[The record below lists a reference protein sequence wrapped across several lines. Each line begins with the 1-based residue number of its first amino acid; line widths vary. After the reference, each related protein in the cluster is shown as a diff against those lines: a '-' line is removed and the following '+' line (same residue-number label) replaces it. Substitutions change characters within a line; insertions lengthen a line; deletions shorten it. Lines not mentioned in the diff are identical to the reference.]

1 MWLGEPP
8 LVLRKLTFV
17 ETLLIAR
24 HYARCYVFKLYP
36 KDGSRGYRPSHLQ
49 HTMAGNVM
57 LYEVNT
63 SAIASMLEGA
73 LLPQSVNV
81 LSSIV
86 AITFIGTRKLPTDL
100 PSRTFRVRRDVV
112 HEALQWLREHNVL
125 YQDIVISSERLL
137 LLPENE
143 IPLEIEAAI
152 RYEEDGSMV
161 MKEMDGYVMED
172 LPTENGKLAKQ
183 NKRCNLQTW

>member
-1 MWLGEPP
+1 
-8 LVLRKLTFV
+8 
-17 ETLLIAR
+17 
-24 HYARCYVFKLYP
+24 
-36 KDGSRGYRPSHLQ
+36 
-49 HTMAGNVM
+49 MAGNVT
-57 LYEVNT
+57 LYKVNT

-86 AITFIGTRKLPTDL
+86 AITFIGMWKLPTDWL
-100 PSRTFRVRRDVV
+100 SRTFRVHRDVV
-112 HEALQWLREHNVL
+112 HEALQWLHEHNVL
-125 YQDIVISSERLL
+125 YQDIVISSKRLS

-152 RYEEDGSMV
+152 RYEEDGSVV
-161 MKEMDGYVMED
+161 MKKKDGYVMED
-172 LPTENGKLAKQ
+172 LPMENGKLVKQ